1 MFVDTKELQIRA
13 GKGGDGVILFHREKY
28 VPRGG
33 PDGGDGGRG
42 GDVLLLAARNL
53 HALTHLARTNEFT
66 AENGA
71 DGGHKRC
78 TGKSGSD
85 MTIQVPLGTL
95 VSSKQEDGSWLQL
108 AELLEEGQQCR
119 IAKGGNGGWGNWH
132 FRSSVQQV
140 PDHANPGQQGEEI
153 RLKLEL
159 KIIADV
165 GLIGLPNAGKS
176 TLLSVVSAAK
186 PKIAEYAFTT
196 LEPQLGVAQIGDQQ
210 LVFADL
216 PGLIE
221 GASHGKG
228 LGSTFL
234 RHIERTH
241 LLLHCLD
248 CQPESEEILQNY
260 QVVRQELGQ
269 WSELLKTKP
278 ERIVLTKADTVPAED
293 AEEKRALLERT
304 LNVPVSLISA
314 AAQRGTKELLTS
326 LL

>member
-13 GKGGDGVILFHREKY
+13 GKGGNGVILFHREKY

-42 GDVLLLAARNL
+42 GDVLLVAARNL
-53 HALTHLARTNEFT
+53 HALTHLARVNEFT
-66 AENGA
+66 AESGA

-78 TGKSGSD
+78 TGKSGQD
-85 MTIQVPLGTL
+85 LIIQVPLGTL
-95 VSSKQEDGSWLQL
+95 ATFQKEDGSWKQV
-108 AELLEEGQQCR
+108 AELLEEGQQFKVT
-119 IAKGGNGGWGNWH
+119 KGGNGGWGNWH

-140 PDHANPGQQGEEI
+140 PDHANPGQAGEYQH
-153 RLKLEL
+153 LKLEL

-196 LEPQLGVAQIGDQQ
+196 LEPQLGVAQVGDQQ
-210 LVFADL
+210 IVFADL

-221 GASHGKG
+221 GASAGKG

-248 CQPESEEILQNY
+248 CQVDFSEILHNY
-260 QVVRQELGQ
+260 QIVRQELGQ

-278 ERIVLTKADTVPAED
+278 ERIVLTKADAVPSDEAEL
-293 AEEKRALLERT
+293 KRELLERE

-314 AAQRGTKELLTS
+314 AAHTGIKELLTS

>member
-1 MFVDTKELQIRA
+1 MFLDTKQLLVSA
-13 GKGGDGVILFHREKY
+13 GKGGDGVVLFHREKY

-33 PDGGDGGRG
+33 PDGGDGGKG
-42 GDVLLLAARNL
+42 GNVLLVAKRNL
-53 HALTHLARTNEFT
+53 HALTHLARTHEFQ
-66 AENGA
+66 AEAGA

-85 MTIQVPLGTL
+85 LVIPVPLGTIATIQTENG
-95 VSSKQEDGSWLQL
+95 SSQQL
-108 AELLEEGQQCR
+108 AELLEEGEEVI

-140 PDHANPGQQGEEI
+140 PDHANPGQPGESLQL
-153 RLKLEL
+153 RLEL

-186 PKIAEYAFTT
+186 PKIADYAFTT
-196 LEPQLGVAQIGDQQ
+196 LEPQLGVAQIDDQQ

-221 GASHGKG
+221 GASQGKG

-248 CQPESEEILQNY
+248 AQPELEEIIANY
-260 QVVRQELGQ
+260 KTVRNELSR
-269 WSELLKTKP
+269 WSASLATKP
-278 ERIVLTKADTVPAED
+278 ERIVLTKADAVASEEAVLKKD
-293 AEEKRALLERT
+293 ALEIR
-304 LNVPVSLISA
+304 LGLPVSLISSA
-314 AAQRGTKELLTS
+314 THSGIRELLTS

>member
-1 MFVDTKELQIRA
+1 MFVDTKELHVKA
-13 GKGGDGVILFHREKY
+13 GKGGDGVVLFHREKY

-42 GDVLLLAARNL
+42 GDVLLSAQRNL
-53 HALTHLARTNEFT
+53 HALTHLARANEFT
-66 AENGA
+66 ADSGD

-78 TGKSGSD
+78 TGKSGLHL
-85 MTIQVPLGTL
+85 TIPVPLGTL
-95 VSSKQEDGSWLQL
+95 ASVKQEDGSWNQI
-108 AELLEEGQQCR
+108 AELLEEGQSFR

-132 FRSSVQQV
+132 FKSSVQQV
-140 PDHANPGQQGEEI
+140 PDHANPGQQGESLE
-153 RLKLEL
+153 LKLEL

-221 GASHGKG
+221 GASSGKG

-248 CQPESEEILQNY
+248 CQMEPEEILQSY
-260 QVVRQELGQ
+260 RIVRQELGS

-278 ERIVLTKADTVPAED
+278 ERIVLTKADAVPAEE
-293 AEEKRALLERT
+293 AEVKRRLLEAE
-304 LNVPVSLISA
+304 LKLPVSLISA
-314 AAQRGTKELLTS
+314 AAHTGIKELLTS